1 MTKTTEKQPTAG
13 SGMHGPA
20 KKPADKGDLY
30 DGNFPPGV
38 KPADAADPG
47 KQTESTGSQKPK
59 ADNRS

>member
-1 MTKTTEKQPTAG
+1 MTKPEQPTAG

-20 KKPADKGDLY
+20 KKPAEKGDLY

-38 KPADAADPG
+38 KPAEAADPG
-47 KQTESTGSQKPK
+47 KKTDSVDPRNQK